1 MRSYQKNLKLY
12 GGEMLAEEYIPGRE
26 FTVVSLK
33 RGNLTRLRADGDRLY
48 PRDAGDYHVYSYK
61 VKQEYQNT
69 YATTALRT

>member
-1 MRSYQKNLKLY
+1 
-12 GGEMLAEEYIPGRE
+12 
-26 FTVVSLK
+26 LK